1 MQSYLSKTSNVKT
14 SYSIY
19 YIKLLWEILHIYTN
33 KNNNKKKVLKKLDLI
48 FTSIAIKIL
57 ATNLSLIYYILYFV

>member
-14 SYSIY
+14 SYSNY
-19 YIKLLWEILHIYTN
+19 YIKLLWEILHIQ
-33 KNNNKKKVLKKLDLI
+33 KKNNKKNVLKKLDLI

-57 ATNLSLIYYILYFV
+57 ATNLSLIYILYFV